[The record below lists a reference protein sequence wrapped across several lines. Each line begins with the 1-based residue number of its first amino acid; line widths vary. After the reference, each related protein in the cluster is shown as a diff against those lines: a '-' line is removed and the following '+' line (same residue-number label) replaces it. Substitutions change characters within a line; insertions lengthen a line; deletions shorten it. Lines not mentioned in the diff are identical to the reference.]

1 MLRAMRRLMLLR
13 HAKSDWSSPGMP
25 DRDRPLNA
33 RGIADART
41 MNVYFS
47 RHALIPE
54 LVLCSPAKR
63 TRQTMDAIV
72 KGWPKEVELKFADR
86 LYEATPETIVSLI
99 RAVPAAVHALLVIGH
114 NPGLHETARMLVA
127 AGDRGARGDRFS
139 DRRVGET
146 PSRIGTARPL
156 RHPEG
161 HRRRREVDPDRNDT
175 HPFTVILRESG
186 ASSNPHASE

>member
-33 RGIADART
+33 RGVADART
-41 MNVYFS
+41 MNVYFT

-54 LVLCSPAKR
+54 LALCSPAKR

-72 KGWPKEVELKFADR
+72 KGWPKEVQLTFADR

-99 RAVPAAVHALLVIGH
+99 RAVPAGVHALLVIGH
-114 NPGLHETARMLVA
+114 NPGLHETARLLVA
-127 AGDRGARGDRFS
+127 AGD
-139 DRRVGET
+139 VE
-146 PSRIGTARPL
+146 
-156 RHPEG
+156 
-161 HRRRREVDPDRNDT
+161 RREKLSEKFPT
-175 HPFTVILRESG
+175 AALAVIDFPIDSWSKLHRESG
-186 ASSNPHASE
+186 RLDRYVTPKAIAAQAK